1 VIKEILF
8 KQGSLLFIPLHKLFF
23 FMAKAGSDLSITKKG
38 KAKLTPNQSA
48 FNRLTAKIEKLRKS
62 LDTQRSQLDKALVI
76 YGNEFHPLR
85 KMLQQKQR
93 NLISIF
99 WRYYH
104 EGNINRRN
112 LVHLRHILKAQL
124 DNYLSHSEE
133 PADEELKE
141 IYTELQ
147 GEDYEDAERRTQE
160 EAKEGFM
167 ENLRKMNIDV
177 DMEGVDMRDEA
188 AVAAKMAE
196 IKQKIKEKEEE
207 DEKYKKYNKGIG
219 KTAGEAERDEVK
231 QKSIS
236 TLYKQ
241 LAKFFHPDLEQ
252 DAELRAEK
260 EVLMKEL
267 TVAYEEKNLHAM
279 LMLELQWIHKENAH
293 LAQLT
298 DEKLHVYLQL
308 LKEQEAELEQQ
319 KRMIFAAPQYAVLVN
334 EFGHSITRMPVQYLQ
349 MEMSNLNDYKNG
361 LSDTIAKLESR
372 DGQRHIS
379 DLIKEWKDEQQR
391 NSYEDDD
398 MGY

>member
-1 VIKEILF
+1 
-8 KQGSLLFIPLHKLFF
+8 
-23 FMAKAGSDLSITKKG
+23 MAKTGSSNLSITKKG

-62 LDTQRSQLDKALVI
+62 LDTQRSQLDKALLI

-85 KMLQQKQR
+85 KLLQQKQR

-99 WRYYH
+99 WKYYH
-104 EGNINRRN
+104 EGNINRKN

-147 GEDYEDAERRTQE
+147 GEDYEDAERRMHE

-167 ENLRKMNIDV
+167 ENLKKMNIDV
-177 DMEGVDMRDEA
+177 DMEGVDMQDEA

-196 IKQKIKEKEEE
+196 IKQKIREKEEVKKQSNK
-207 DEKYKKYNKGIG
+207 KYKKELKSR
-219 KTAGEAERDEVK
+219 GEEEQDELK

-252 DAELRAEK
+252 DAALRAEK
-260 EVLMKEL
+260 EILMKEL

-279 LMLELQWIHKENAH
+279 LMLELQWIHKENEH

-298 DEKLHVYLQL
+298 DEKLNVYLQL
-308 LKEQEAELEQQ
+308 LREQEGTLEQQ
-319 KRMIFAAPQYAVLVN
+319 KRMMFASPQYSVLVN
-334 EFGHSITRMPVQYLQ
+334 EFGHSITRMPVQYLT
-349 MEMSNLNDYKNG
+349 MEIENLLDYKNG
-361 LSDTIAKLESR
+361 LADTIAKLESR

-379 DLIKEWKDEQQR
+379 EMIKEWKEGQQR
-391 NSYEDDD
+391 NSYDEEDYLNAVF
-398 MGY
+398 GR

>member
-1 VIKEILF
+1 
-8 KQGSLLFIPLHKLFF
+8 
-23 FMAKAGSDLSITKKG
+23 MAKAGSDLSITKKG

-48 FNRLTAKIEKLRKS
+48 FNRLTAKIEKLRKN
-62 LDTQRSQLDKALVI
+62 LDTQRSQLDKALLI

-85 KMLQQKQR
+85 KLLQQKQR

-99 WRYYH
+99 WKYYH
-104 EGNINRRN
+104 EGNINRKN

-147 GEDYEDAERRTQE
+147 GEDYEDAERRVHE

-167 ENLRKMNIDV
+167 ENLKKMNIDV
-177 DMEGVDMRDEA
+177 DMEGVDMQDEA

-196 IKQKIKEKEEE
+196 IKQKIREKEEG
-207 DEKYKKYNKGIG
+207 KSNKKYNKEIRQS
-219 KTAGEAERDEVK
+219 TGEKERDEAK

-252 DAELRAEK
+252 DAALRAEK
-260 EVLMKEL
+260 EILMKEL

-279 LMLELQWIHKENAH
+279 LMLELQWIHKENEH

-298 DEKLHVYLQL
+298 DEKLNVYLQL
-308 LKEQEAELEQQ
+308 LREQEGTLEEQ
-319 KRMIFAAPQYAVLVN
+319 KRMMFASPQYSVLVN
-334 EFGHSITRMPVQYLQ
+334 EFGHSITRMPVQYLK
-349 MEMSNLNDYKNG
+349 MEIENLLDYKNG
-361 LSDTIAKLESR
+361 LADTIAKLESR

-379 DLIKEWKDEQQR
+379 DMIKEWKEGQQR
-391 NSYEDDD
+391 NSYNDEEDYLNTVF
-398 MGY
+398 GR

>member
-1 VIKEILF
+1 
-8 KQGSLLFIPLHKLFF
+8 
-23 FMAKAGSDLSITKKG
+23 MAKAGSDLSITKKG
-38 KAKLTPNQSA
+38 KVKLTPNQSA

-99 WRYYH
+99 WHYYH
-104 EGNINRRN
+104 EGNINRKN
-112 LVHLRHILKAQL
+112 LVHLRHIMKAQL

-147 GEDYEDAERRTQE
+147 GEDYEDAERRTHE

-177 DMEGVDMRDEA
+177 DMEGVDMRDGA

-196 IKQKIKEKEEE
+196 IKEKIREKEE
-207 DEKYKKYNKGIG
+207 KSKKYDKVIR
-219 KTAGEAERDEVK
+219 KTAAGEERDEAK

-252 DAELRAEK
+252 DAVLHAEK
-260 EVLMKEL
+260 EGLMKEL

-298 DEKLHVYLQL
+298 DEKLNVYLQL
-308 LKEQEAELEQQ
+308 LREQETELEQQ
-319 KRMIFAAPQYAVLVN
+319 KRTMFAAPQYSVLVN

-349 MEMSNLNDYKNG
+349 MEIDNLNDYKNG
-361 LSDTIAKLESR
+361 LVDTISQLESR

-379 DLIKEWKDEQQR
+379 DLIKEWKDEQMR
-391 NSYEDDD
+391 NSFGGDD
-398 MGY
+398 Y

>member
-1 VIKEILF
+1 
-8 KQGSLLFIPLHKLFF
+8 
-23 FMAKAGSDLSITKKG
+23 MAKAGSDLSITKKG

-62 LDTQRSQLDKALVI
+62 LDAQRSQLDKALVI

-93 NLISIF
+93 SLISIF

-104 EGNINRRN
+104 EGNINRKN
-112 LVHLRHILKAQL
+112 LVHLRHIMKAQL

-147 GEDYEDAERRTQE
+147 GEDYEDAERRTHE

-177 DMEGVDMRDEA
+177 DMEGVDMRDAA

-196 IKQKIKEKEEE
+196 IKEKIREREEE
-207 DEKYKKYNKGIG
+207 ASNKKYDKVRRKPG
-219 KTAGEAERDEVK
+219 AEERDEAK

-252 DAELRAEK
+252 DPALRAEK

-298 DEKLHVYLQL
+298 EEKLHVYLQL
-308 LKEQEAELEQQ
+308 LREQETELEEQ
-319 KRMIFAAPQYAVLVN
+319 KRMMFAAPQYSVLVN

-349 MEMSNLNDYKNG
+349 MEMENLNDYKNG
-361 LSDTIAKLESR
+361 LIDTIAQLEGR

-379 DLIKEWKDEQQR
+379 DLIREWKEEQMR
-391 NSYEDDD
+391 NSYGEE
-398 MGY
+398 Y